1 MTGFERVK
9 KFRRWRGGEG
19 EELFEIGGRVS
30 ETAGDEVFVSAGDIY
45 NVLLD
50 ARIGQSDL
58 TVFRSICW
66 VWWIQDVGGELN
78 EGFESLCCLLF
89 ARLWKDLSIEQP
101 MEGEFVCDARIEGQ
115 RRRVSLTRCRRTVSW
130 R

>member
-1 MTGFERVK
+1 M
-9 KFRRWRGGEG
+9 
-19 EELFEIGGRVS
+19 S

-66 VWWIQDVGGELN
+66 VWWIQDVAVYVEKERTESDVDTESRKQEGRGGEGRGGFREKDNNVRGELN

-89 ARLWKDLSIEQP
+89 ARLWKDL
-101 MEGEFVCDARIEGQ
+101 
-115 RRRVSLTRCRRTVSW
+115 
-130 R
+130 